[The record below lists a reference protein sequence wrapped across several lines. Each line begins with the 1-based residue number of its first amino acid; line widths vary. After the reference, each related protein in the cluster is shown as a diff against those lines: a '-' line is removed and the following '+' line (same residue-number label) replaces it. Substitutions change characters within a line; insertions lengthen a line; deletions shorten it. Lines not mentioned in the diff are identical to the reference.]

1 MVIHFY
7 AKLAAQARWLSMS
20 LSGLRALLPPRPW
33 SRPFVPKSR
42 GRTQY
47 IDKIDV
53 VRQVIGAVPPFVWH
67 GALAAFALAGEYTS
81 CLRRK

>member
-7 AKLAAQARWLSMS
+7 AKLAAQASWLSIS
-20 LSGLRALLPPRPW
+20 LSGLRALPPPAPRE
-33 SRPFVPKSR
+33 PKSR

-53 VRQVIGAVPPFVWH
+53 VRQVIGVVPPFVWH

-81 CLRRK
+81 CLRWK